1 MQVLSTLDVVG
12 VVQVAVKVFVMTV
25 RSLVKVVRFRV
36 KVLVL
41 VVVTGVGVMVLV
53 FFAVA
58 EGMLVVEKG
67 PVVEITVTTD
77 VTVEVMTGAV
87 VT

>member
-1 MQVLSTLDVVG
+1 MSILDVVG
-12 VVQVAVKVFVMTV
+12 VVQVAVTVFVVTV

-41 VVVTGVGVMVLV
+41 VVVTGFGVIVLV

-58 EGMLVVEKG
+58 EGMVVVEKG

-77 VTVEVMTGAV
+77 VAVEVMTGV
-87 VT
+87 VVI